1 MLTEN
6 KAILFITVKKHA
18 YIWICLFSNVFN
30 RATSMILC

>member
-18 YIWICLFSNVFN
+18 YI
-30 RATSMILC
+30 